1 MNNISSLCS
10 ISLQIY
16 FTRNHSKNKSNDFGN
31 IFRNRIM
38 HVNYIG
44 APKGGFRTGTLHTP
58 LPPITSASLFENV
71 IGFVFVNLDCITG
84 YTLAVVNMQY

>member
-1 MNNISSLCS
+1 MNNVSSPLF
-10 ISLQIY
+10 Y
-16 FTRNHSKNKSNDFGN
+16 FSPDIFYKKSFTKKSNDFSN
-31 IFRNRIM
+31 IFCNRIM

-58 LPPITSASLFENV
+58 PPLTSLFENV
-71 IGFVFVNLDCITG
+71 IGFVFVNLDCIPG